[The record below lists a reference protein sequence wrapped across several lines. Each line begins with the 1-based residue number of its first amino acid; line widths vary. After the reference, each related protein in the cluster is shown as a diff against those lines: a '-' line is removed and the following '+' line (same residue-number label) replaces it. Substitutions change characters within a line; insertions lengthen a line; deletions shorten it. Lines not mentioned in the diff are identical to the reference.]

1 MYAPS
6 IAPNMAPLVVV
17 AGPTGA
23 GKSALA
29 LRLAQVLSGEIIN
42 YDSVQVY
49 RGLEIGSA
57 KTPPGERSGIP
68 HHLLDI
74 VDPSG
79 ELTAGA
85 YASLARVVLGD
96 LKARGLL
103 PILAGGTGFYLRA
116 LLAGLTPAPA
126 RNPDL
131 RRRLTDLAARHP
143 AALHRFLRR
152 YDPTSAV
159 RIHRNDYQK
168 LMRAIELTRLT
179 GQPASRVQS
188 FPRQSLEGFRVL
200 QIGLDPPRRALREAL
215 DARSA
220 NMFRDGL
227 LDETRALL
235 ESGLAPSSKSL
246 QTLGYKQAVAFLTG
260 QLPLADAILQC
271 QIKTRQYAKRQMTWF
286 RSDPAIRWLPGFGS
300 EAEVQRE
307 ALHITREFL
316 AAGENKRPWGNSS
329 GPVRNSETA
338 EF

>member
-1 MYAPS
+1 
-6 IAPNMAPLVVV
+6 MAPLLVV

-29 LRLAQVLSGEIIN
+29 LYLAEALEGEIVN

-57 KTPPGERSGIP
+57 KTPAEERHGIP
-68 HHLLDI
+68 HHLIDT
-74 VDPSG
+74 VDPGG

-85 YASLARVVLGD
+85 YASLARAVLDD
-96 LKARGLL
+96 LKARGVL

-126 RNPDL
+126 RNSDL
-131 RRRLTDLAARHP
+131 RSRLTALAARQP

-152 YDPTSAV
+152 YDPTSAA
-159 RIHRNDYQK
+159 RIHPNDHQK

-179 GQPASRVQS
+179 GEPASRVQS
-188 FPRQSLEGFRVL
+188 FPRQGLDGFRVL

-235 ESGLAPSSKSL
+235 ESGLDPGAKSL

-260 QLPLADAILQC
+260 QLPLADAIRQC

-286 RSDPAIRWLPGFGS
+286 RSEQAIHWLCGFGSDPAI
-300 EAEVQRE
+300 Q
-307 ALHITREFL
+307 
-316 AAGENKRPWGNSS
+316 
-329 GPVRNSETA
+329 ETA
-338 EF
+338 LNMARQFVTLRSNHSGGRIT